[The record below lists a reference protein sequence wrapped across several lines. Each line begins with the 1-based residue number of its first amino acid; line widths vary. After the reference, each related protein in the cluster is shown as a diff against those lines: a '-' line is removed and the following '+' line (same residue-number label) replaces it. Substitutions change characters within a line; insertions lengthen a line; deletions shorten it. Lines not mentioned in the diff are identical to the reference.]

1 MYNLDKVLFKLNC
14 FVTLFFTRWTAFKNC
29 MLTACHH
36 RESKQVTN
44 TSAFLF
50 FLLLLLLHFQSDN
63 AGLLTSE
70 HIIKIRVV

>member
-14 FVTLFFTRWTAFKNC
+14 FVILFFTRWTAFKNC

-44 TSAFLF
+44 TNAFLF
-50 FLLLLLLHFQSDN
+50 FYYYYYCTFN
-63 AGLLTSE
+63 LTMQDY
-70 HIIKIRVV
+70 